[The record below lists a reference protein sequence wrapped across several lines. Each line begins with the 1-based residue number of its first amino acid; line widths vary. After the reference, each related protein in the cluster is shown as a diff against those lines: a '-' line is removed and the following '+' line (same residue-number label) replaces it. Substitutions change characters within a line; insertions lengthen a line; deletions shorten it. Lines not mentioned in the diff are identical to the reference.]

1 MFNGS
6 YIRHE
11 MNRIQ
16 RKNLDIGL
24 YRGNEI
30 SLSSYDDIYI
40 YIYMMDIYIY
50 MVDIYIYDGYSWVS
64 HFHKSNC

>member
-1 MFNGS
+1 
-6 YIRHE
+6 

-16 RKNLDIGL
+16 SKNLDIGL
-24 YRGNEI
+24 YRGNKI

-40 YIYMMDIYIY
+40 YIYDGYIY